1 MNIQNLV
8 FAAETLT
15 FVLAILAIVYTL
27 GVVWRVEK
35 KLDLAFKLFF
45 VSVVFFFVSQ
55 IIKNI
60 PTLVCCLEDN
70 YFELAGGIAKF
81 LFIAFF
87 LAGMLEMRSMIRK
100 MDGER

>member
-8 FAAETLT
+8 FATEALI
-15 FVLAILAIVYTL
+15 FVLVILAIIYTL

-45 VSVVFFFVSQ
+45 VSIIFFFVSQ

-60 PTLVCCLEDN
+60 PMLICCLEDS
-70 YFELAGGIAKF
+70 YFELAGGIAKL

-87 LAGMLEMRSMIRK
+87 LGGMLEMRSMIRK
-100 MDGER
+100 MDGEK